1 MSAFIPKVNCIIERP
16 QWFVKGQKGRFRN
29 KLTRNLPY
37 TTLDFLCVI
46 CYIWYV
52 YQLKNETGFP
62 MMRKDGVET
71 KRKILNICVRLLL
84 NQGYKNTTITQITR
98 EANVTRG
105 SFQNLFPTKD
115 AVLLELVE
123 SMFNGQFNIAK
134 GIVVGDCPP
143 VYVYAVETA
152 IQLALTEMNENLREI
167 YIEAYTLPATLEYIH
182 QHTTAELARI
192 FGSNLP
198 GCTQSDF
205 YEMEVG
211 TAGLMRGYMAKKCD
225 IYFPLEHKLRC
236 FLTEAMRVYKVPE
249 AEQAEA
255 LAFVAGLDI
264 KSVAEQVL
272 KKLFAVLEMK
282 FDFKLSKDSETEE
295 RK

>member
-1 MSAFIPKVNCIIERP
+1 
-16 QWFVKGQKGRFRN
+16 
-29 KLTRNLPY
+29 
-37 TTLDFLCVI
+37 
-46 CYIWYV
+46 
-52 YQLKNETGFP
+52 
-62 MMRKDGVET
+62 MRKDGVET
-71 KRKILNICVRLLL
+71 KRKILNVCVRLLL

-123 SMFNGQFNIAK
+123 SMFNGQFNMARS
-134 GIVVGDCPP
+134 IVVGDCPP
-143 VYVYAVETA
+143 VYIYAVETA
-152 IQLALTEMNENLREI
+152 IQLALTELNENLREI

-192 FGSNLP
+192 FGANLP

-225 IYFPLEHKLRC
+225 MYFPLEHKLSC

-249 AEQAEA
+249 AEQAEV

-264 KSVAEQVL
+264 KSVADQVL

-282 FDFKLSKDSETEE
+282 FDFKLSENNETEE
-295 RK
+295 TI